1 MKNIFDFH
9 FHLLFKHLISI
20 KDNGRLPLD
29 SNFKTKGLMS
39 AIDEFMGN
47 AFDSQ
52 SSPQMVKNSQLGY
65 GVTALMAME
74 YAFAE
79 NINGFF
85 KGFSPS
91 KLPINWSFI
100 DRVKNR
106 ETTYFDLFKEEI
118 AYYQSNFTNLEKDF
132 NIRFISRKQKPA
144 EDIFSSQQ
152 YTYLAFSVEGA
163 HNFSD
168 AKIRES
174 GAVTDPGKCYREI
187 QDDKNQV
194 DLFSINL
201 VHLSEI
207 PEQHMCGFA
216 QALNGTAQTAFR
228 SEDFIPKSGFGI
240 SDKGKDFIRSVF
252 LHPYPSLIDVKH
264 MSVFSRHKFYQFR
277 EELGEQHPETLRL
290 PIISS
295 HTGFTFSS
303 IKDFVEQKNYRS
315 GFRYV
320 QGKTICE
327 IQAKN
332 RYIGKTDF
340 LLNNKLFANPWT
352 INLFDE
358 EIIEIMRSN
367 GLIGISMDQRILGAA
382 KGTADGI
389 RPEYFKDPE
398 AIPLYEWRKWFKE
411 GTFDLKESITSSQEY
426 KTDRQIRHIYLLC
439 AHIIYAVR
447 LGYAEMNW
455 VGERSP
461 WDHICIGSD
470 YDGLINPINP
480 YDDIT
485 SIGKLRNDLLVYLP
499 IVDKRL
505 EPLKEIKVF
514 QNKDSEPIKENYLE
528 ECVDKFLSE
537 NGKKFL
543 KRYLNNWN

>member
-9 FHLLFKHLISI
+9 FHLLFKHLISK
-20 KDNGRLPLD
+20 KDTDRLPLHL
-29 SNFKTKGLMS
+29 NFKTKGLMS
-39 AIDEFMGN
+39 VIDEFMGN

-52 SSPQMVKNSQLGY
+52 SSPAMVKKSPLGY

-85 KGFSPS
+85 KGFSSS
-91 KLPINWSFI
+91 KLPINWDFI

-106 ETTYFDLFKEEI
+106 ETTYFDLLKEEI
-118 AYYQSNFTNLEKDF
+118 DYYQSHYASLENDF
-132 NIRFISRKQKPA
+132 KIKFISRKKPLA
-144 EDIFSSQQ
+144 EDIFNNQQ

-163 HNFSD
+163 HNFSN
-168 AKIRES
+168 AKIRDT
-174 GAVTDPGKCYREI
+174 AAATDPEKCYREI
-187 QDDKNQV
+187 QDDEENV

-216 QALNGTAQTAFR
+216 QALNGTAQIAFR

-240 SDKGKDFIRSVF
+240 SDKGKSFIRTVF
-252 LHPYPSLIDVKH
+252 LHSHPSLIDIKH

-277 EELGEQHPETLRL
+277 EELGTEHPETLRL

-303 IKDFVEQKNYRS
+303 IKDFLEQKNYRS

-327 IQAKN
+327 IQSKN
-332 RYIGKTDF
+332 RPIGKTDF

-358 EIIEIMRSN
+358 EILEIMKSN
-367 GLIGISMDQRILGAA
+367 GLIGISMDQRILGAS
-382 KGTADGI
+382 KSMLDGS

-411 GTFDLKESITSSQEY
+411 GTFDLKEAFITEE
-426 KTDRQIRHIYLLC
+426 KTDRQVRHIYLLC
-439 AHIIYAVR
+439 AHILYAVR
-447 LGYAEMNW
+447 LGYSEMNW

-480 YDDIT
+480 YDDVT
-485 SIGKLRNDLLVYLP
+485 NLDKLRNDLLVYLP

-505 EPLKEIKVF
+505 EPLKDIRVF
-514 QNKDSEPIKENYLE
+514 KNKNSEAIDEDYLVQ
-528 ECVDKFLSE
+528 CVDKFLSE
-537 NGKKFL
+537 NGKNFL
-543 KRYLNNWN
+543 KRFLNNWN

>member
-9 FHLLFKHLISI
+9 FHLLFKHLISK
-20 KDNGRLPLD
+20 KDTGRLPLN

-39 AIDEFMGN
+39 VIDEFMGN

-52 SSPQMVKNSQLGY
+52 SSPAMVKNSSLGY

-91 KLPINWSFI
+91 KLPISWDFI

-106 ETTYFDLFKEEI
+106 ETTYFDLLKEEI
-118 AYYQSNFTNLEKDF
+118 AYYQSNYAVLENDF
-132 NIRFISRKQKPA
+132 KIKFISRKRPPA
-144 EDIFSSQQ
+144 EDIFSNQQ

-168 AKIRES
+168 AKIRDT
-174 GAVTDPGKCYREI
+174 AAATDPEKCYREI
-187 QDDKNQV
+187 QDDPDNV

-216 QALNGTAQTAFR
+216 QALNGTAQIAFR

-240 SDKGKDFIRSVF
+240 SDKGKDFIRTVF
-252 LHPYPSLIDVKH
+252 LHLHPSLIDIKH

-277 EELGEQHPETLRL
+277 EELGAEHPEILRL

-303 IKDFVEQKNYRS
+303 IKDFLEQKNYRS
-315 GFRYV
+315 TFRYV

-332 RYIGKTDF
+332 QVIGKTDF
-340 LLNNKLFANPWT
+340 LLNNKLFGNPWT

-358 EIIEIMRSN
+358 EILEIMKSN

-382 KGTADGI
+382 KSMMDGS

-411 GTFDLKESITSSQEY
+411 GTFDLKEAFITED
-426 KTDRQIRHIYLLC
+426 KTDREIRHIYLLC
-439 AHIIYAVR
+439 AHILYAVR
-447 LGYAEMNW
+447 LGYSEMNW

-480 YDDIT
+480 YDDVT
-485 SIGKLRNDLLVYLP
+485 TLGKLRNDLLVYLP

-505 EPLKEIKVF
+505 EPLKDIRAFK
-514 QNKDSEPIKENYLE
+514 NKNSEPIEENYLVQ
-528 ECVDKFLSE
+528 CVDKFLSE
-537 NGKKFL
+537 NGKNFL
-543 KRYLNNWN
+543 KRYLNNWK

>member
-9 FHLLFKHLISI
+9 FHLLFKHLIS
-20 KDNGRLPLD
+20 KKETGRLPLN

-39 AIDEFMGN
+39 VIDEFMGN

-52 SSPQMVKNSQLGY
+52 SSPAMVKNSSLGY

-79 NINGFF
+79 NINGVF

-91 KLPINWSFI
+91 KLPISWDFI

-106 ETTYFDLFKEEI
+106 ETTYFDLLKEEI
-118 AYYQSNFTNLEKDF
+118 AYYQSNYAVLENDF
-132 NIRFISRKQKPA
+132 KIKFISRKRPPA
-144 EDIFSSQQ
+144 EDIFSNQQ

-168 AKIRES
+168 AKIRDT
-174 GAVTDPGKCYREI
+174 AAATDPEKCYREI
-187 QDDKNQV
+187 QDDPDNV

-216 QALNGTAQTAFR
+216 QALNGTAQIAFR

-240 SDKGKDFIRSVF
+240 SDKGKDFIRTVF
-252 LHPYPSLIDVKH
+252 LHSHPSLIDIKH

-277 EELGEQHPETLRL
+277 EELGAEHPETLRL

-303 IKDFVEQKNYRS
+303 IKDFLEQKNYRS
-315 GFRYV
+315 TFRYV

-332 RYIGKTDF
+332 QVIGKTDF
-340 LLNNKLFANPWT
+340 LLNNKLFGNPWT

-358 EIIEIMRSN
+358 EILEIMKSN

-382 KGTADGI
+382 KSMMDGS

-411 GTFDLKESITSSQEY
+411 GTFDLKEAFITED
-426 KTDRQIRHIYLLC
+426 KTDREIRHIYLLC
-439 AHIIYAVR
+439 AHILYAVR
-447 LGYAEMNW
+447 LGYSEMNW

-480 YDDIT
+480 YDDVT
-485 SIGKLRNDLLVYLP
+485 TLGKLRNDLLVYLP

-505 EPLKEIKVF
+505 EPLKDIRAFK
-514 QNKDSEPIKENYLE
+514 NKNSEPIEENYLVQ
-528 ECVDKFLSE
+528 CVDKFLSE
-537 NGKKFL
+537 NGKNFL
-543 KRYLNNWN
+543 KRYLNNWK

>member
-9 FHLLFKHLISI
+9 FHLLFKHLISK
-20 KDNGRLPLD
+20 KDTGRLPLN

-39 AIDEFMGN
+39 VIDEFMGN

-52 SSPQMVKNSQLGY
+52 SSPAMVKNSSLGY

-91 KLPINWSFI
+91 KLPISWDFI

-106 ETTYFDLFKEEI
+106 ETTYFDLLKEEI
-118 AYYQSNFTNLEKDF
+118 AYYQSNYAVLENDF
-132 NIRFISRKQKPA
+132 KIKFISRKRPPA
-144 EDIFSSQQ
+144 EDIFSNQQ

-168 AKIRES
+168 AKIRDT
-174 GAVTDPGKCYREI
+174 AAATDPGKCYREI
-187 QDDKNQV
+187 QDDPDNV

-216 QALNGTAQTAFR
+216 QALNGTAQIAFR

-240 SDKGKDFIRSVF
+240 SDKGKDFIRTVF
-252 LHPYPSLIDVKH
+252 LHSHPSLIDIKH

-277 EELGEQHPETLRL
+277 EELGAEHPETLRL

-303 IKDFVEQKNYRS
+303 IKDFLEQKNYRS
-315 GFRYV
+315 TFRYV

-332 RYIGKTDF
+332 QVIGKTDF
-340 LLNNKLFANPWT
+340 LLNNKLFGNPWT

-358 EIIEIMRSN
+358 EILEIMKSN

-382 KGTADGI
+382 KSMMDGS

-411 GTFDLKESITSSQEY
+411 GTFDLKEAFITED
-426 KTDRQIRHIYLLC
+426 KTDREIRHIYLLC
-439 AHIIYAVR
+439 AHILYAVR
-447 LGYAEMNW
+447 LGYSEMNW

-470 YDGLINPINP
+470 YDGLINPINL
-480 YDDIT
+480 YDDVT
-485 SIGKLRNDLLVYLP
+485 TLGKLRNDLLVYLP

-505 EPLKEIKVF
+505 EPLKDIRAFK
-514 QNKDSEPIKENYLE
+514 NKNSEPIEESYLVQ
-528 ECVDKFLSE
+528 CVDKFLSE
-537 NGKKFL
+537 NGKNFL
-543 KRYLNNWN
+543 KRYLNNWK

>member
-9 FHLLFKHLISI
+9 FHLLFKHLISK
-20 KDNGRLPLD
+20 KDTGRLPLN

-39 AIDEFMGN
+39 VIDEFMGN

-52 SSPQMVKNSQLGY
+52 SSPAMVKNSSLGY

-91 KLPINWSFI
+91 KLPISWDFI
-100 DRVKNR
+100 DRVKNK
-106 ETTYFDLFKEEI
+106 ETTYFDLLKEEI
-118 AYYQSNFTNLEKDF
+118 AYYQSNYAVLENDF
-132 NIRFISRKQKPA
+132 KIKFISRKRPPA
-144 EDIFSSQQ
+144 EDIFSNQQ

-168 AKIRES
+168 AKIRDT
-174 GAVTDPGKCYREI
+174 AAATDPEKCYREI
-187 QDDKNQV
+187 QDDPDNV

-216 QALNGTAQTAFR
+216 QALNGTAQIAFR

-240 SDKGKDFIRSVF
+240 SDKGKDFIRTVF
-252 LHPYPSLIDVKH
+252 LHSHPSLIDIKH

-277 EELGEQHPETLRL
+277 EELGAEHPETLRL

-303 IKDFVEQKNYRS
+303 IKDFLEQKNYRS
-315 GFRYV
+315 TFRYV

-332 RYIGKTDF
+332 QVIGKTDF
-340 LLNNKLFANPWT
+340 LLNNKLFGNPWT

-358 EIIEIMRSN
+358 EILEIMKSN

-382 KGTADGI
+382 KSMMDGS

-411 GTFDLKESITSSQEY
+411 GTFDLKEAFITED
-426 KTDRQIRHIYLLC
+426 KTDREIRHIYLLC
-439 AHIIYAVR
+439 AHILYAVR
-447 LGYAEMNW
+447 LGYSEMNW

-480 YDDIT
+480 YDDVT
-485 SIGKLRNDLLVYLP
+485 TLGKLRNDLLVYLP

-505 EPLKEIKVF
+505 EPLKDIRAFK
-514 QNKDSEPIKENYLE
+514 NKNSEPIEENYLVQ
-528 ECVDKFLSE
+528 CVDKFLSE
-537 NGKKFL
+537 NGKNFL
-543 KRYLNNWN
+543 KRYLNNWK

>member
-9 FHLLFKHLISI
+9 FHLLFKHLISK
-20 KDNGRLPLD
+20 KDTGRLPLN

-39 AIDEFMGN
+39 VIDEFMGN

-52 SSPQMVKNSQLGY
+52 SSPAMVKNSSLGY

-85 KGFSPS
+85 KGFSTS
-91 KLPINWSFI
+91 KLPISWDCI
-100 DRVKNR
+100 DRVKNK
-106 ETTYFDLFKEEI
+106 ETTYFDMLKEEI
-118 AYYQSNFTNLEKDF
+118 AYYKSNNAVLENDF
-132 NIRFISRKQKPA
+132 KIKFISRKRPPA
-144 EDIFSSQQ
+144 EDIFSNQQ

-168 AKIRES
+168 AKIRDT
-174 GAVTDPGKCYREI
+174 AAATDPEKCYREI
-187 QDDKNQV
+187 QDDPDNV

-216 QALNGTAQTAFR
+216 QALNGTAQIAFR

-240 SDKGKDFIRSVF
+240 SDKGKDFIRTVF
-252 LHPYPSLIDVKH
+252 LHSHPSLIDIKH

-277 EELGEQHPETLRL
+277 EELGAEHTETLRL

-295 HTGFTFSS
+295 HTGLTFSS
-303 IKDFVEQKNYRS
+303 IKDFLEQKNYRS
-315 GFRYV
+315 TFRYV

-332 RYIGKTDF
+332 QVIGKTDF
-340 LLNNKLFANPWT
+340 LLNNKLFGNPWT

-358 EIIEIMRSN
+358 EILEIMKSN

-382 KGTADGI
+382 KSMMDGS

-411 GTFDLKESITSSQEY
+411 GTFDLKEAFITED
-426 KTDRQIRHIYLLC
+426 KTDREIRHIYLLC
-439 AHIIYAVR
+439 AHILYAVR
-447 LGYAEMNW
+447 LGYSEMNW

-480 YDDIT
+480 YDDVT
-485 SIGKLRNDLLVYLP
+485 TLGKLRNDLLVYLP

-505 EPLKEIKVF
+505 EPLKDIRAFK
-514 QNKDSEPIKENYLE
+514 NKNSEPIEENYLVQ
-528 ECVDKFLSE
+528 CVDKFLSE
-537 NGKKFL
+537 NGKNFL
-543 KRYLNNWN
+543 KRYLNNWK

>member
-9 FHLLFKHLISI
+9 FHLLFKHLISK
-20 KDNGRLPLD
+20 KDTGRLPLN

-39 AIDEFMGN
+39 VIDEFMGN

-52 SSPQMVKNSQLGY
+52 SSPAMVKNSSLGY

-91 KLPINWSFI
+91 KLPISWDFI

-106 ETTYFDLFKEEI
+106 ETTYFDLLKEEI
-118 AYYQSNFTNLEKDF
+118 AYYQSNYAVLENDF
-132 NIRFISRKQKPA
+132 KIKFISRKRPPA
-144 EDIFSSQQ
+144 EDIFSNQQ

-168 AKIRES
+168 AKIRDT
-174 GAVTDPGKCYREI
+174 AAATDPEKCYREI
-187 QDDKNQV
+187 QDDPDNV

-216 QALNGTAQTAFR
+216 QALNGTAQIAFR

-240 SDKGKDFIRSVF
+240 SDKGKDFIRTVF
-252 LHPYPSLIDVKH
+252 LHSHPSLIDIKL

-277 EELGEQHPETLRL
+277 EELGAEHPETLRL

-303 IKDFVEQKNYRS
+303 IKDFLEQKNYRS
-315 GFRYV
+315 TFRYV

-332 RYIGKTDF
+332 QVIGKTDF
-340 LLNNKLFANPWT
+340 LLNNKLFGNPWT

-358 EIIEIMRSN
+358 EILEIMKSN

-382 KGTADGI
+382 KSMMDGS

-411 GTFDLKESITSSQEY
+411 GTFDLKEAFITED
-426 KTDRQIRHIYLLC
+426 KTEREIRHIYLLC
-439 AHIIYAVR
+439 AHILYAVR
-447 LGYAEMNW
+447 LGYSEMNW

-480 YDDIT
+480 YDDVT
-485 SIGKLRNDLLVYLP
+485 TLGKLRNDLLVYLP

-505 EPLKEIKVF
+505 EPLKDIRAFK
-514 QNKDSEPIKENYLE
+514 NKNSEPIEENYLVQ
-528 ECVDKFLSE
+528 CVDKFLSE
-537 NGKKFL
+537 NGKNFL
-543 KRYLNNWN
+543 KRYLNNWK

>member
-1 MKNIFDFH
+1 MKNIFDLH
-9 FHLLFKHLISI
+9 FHLLFKHLISK
-20 KDNGRLPLD
+20 KDTGRLPLN

-39 AIDEFMGN
+39 VIDEFMGN

-52 SSPQMVKNSQLGY
+52 SSPAMVKNSSLGY

-91 KLPINWSFI
+91 KLPISWDFI

-106 ETTYFDLFKEEI
+106 ETTYFDLLKEEI
-118 AYYQSNFTNLEKDF
+118 AYYQSNYAVLENDF
-132 NIRFISRKQKPA
+132 KIKFISRKRPPA
-144 EDIFSSQQ
+144 EDIFSNQQ

-168 AKIRES
+168 AKIRDT
-174 GAVTDPGKCYREI
+174 AAATDPEKCYREI
-187 QDDKNQV
+187 QDDPDNV

-216 QALNGTAQTAFR
+216 QALNGTAQIAFR

-240 SDKGKDFIRSVF
+240 SDKGKDFIRTVF
-252 LHPYPSLIDVKH
+252 LHSHPSLIDIKH

-277 EELGEQHPETLRL
+277 EELGAEHPETLRL

-303 IKDFVEQKNYRS
+303 IKDFLEQKNYRS
-315 GFRYV
+315 TFRYV

-332 RYIGKTDF
+332 QVIGKTDF
-340 LLNNKLFANPWT
+340 LLNNKLFGNPWT

-358 EIIEIMRSN
+358 EILEIMKSN

-382 KGTADGI
+382 KSMMDGS

-411 GTFDLKESITSSQEY
+411 GTFDLKEAFITED
-426 KTDRQIRHIYLLC
+426 KTDREIRHIYLLC
-439 AHIIYAVR
+439 AHILYAVR
-447 LGYAEMNW
+447 LGYSEMNW

-480 YDDIT
+480 YDDVT
-485 SIGKLRNDLLVYLP
+485 TLGKLRNDLLVYLP

-505 EPLKEIKVF
+505 EPLKDIRAFK
-514 QNKDSEPIKENYLE
+514 NKNSEPIEENYLVQ
-528 ECVDKFLSE
+528 CVDKFLSE
-537 NGKKFL
+537 NGKNFL
-543 KRYLNNWN
+543 KRYLNNWK

>member
-9 FHLLFKHLISI
+9 FHLLFKHLISK
-20 KDNGRLPLD
+20 KDTGRLPLN

-39 AIDEFMGN
+39 VIDEFMGN

-52 SSPQMVKNSQLGY
+52 SSPVMVKNSSLGY

-91 KLPINWSFI
+91 KLPISWDFI

-106 ETTYFDLFKEEI
+106 ETTYFDLLKEEI
-118 AYYQSNFTNLEKDF
+118 AYYQSNYAVLENDF
-132 NIRFISRKQKPA
+132 KIKFISRKRPPA
-144 EDIFSSQQ
+144 EDIFSNQQ

-168 AKIRES
+168 AKIRDTE
-174 GAVTDPGKCYREI
+174 AATDPEKCYREI
-187 QDDKNQV
+187 QDDPDNV

-216 QALNGTAQTAFR
+216 QALNGTAQIAFR

-240 SDKGKDFIRSVF
+240 SDKGKDFIRTVF
-252 LHPYPSLIDVKH
+252 LHSHPSLIDIKH

-277 EELGEQHPETLRL
+277 EELGAEHPETLRL

-303 IKDFVEQKNYRS
+303 IKDFLEQKNYRS
-315 GFRYV
+315 TFRYV

-332 RYIGKTDF
+332 QVIGKTDF
-340 LLNNKLFANPWT
+340 LLNNKLFGNPWT

-358 EIIEIMRSN
+358 EILEIMKSN

-382 KGTADGI
+382 KSMMDGS

-411 GTFDLKESITSSQEY
+411 GTFDLKEAFITED
-426 KTDRQIRHIYLLC
+426 KTDREIRHIYLLC
-439 AHIIYAVR
+439 AHILYAVR
-447 LGYAEMNW
+447 LGYSEMNW

-480 YDDIT
+480 YDDVT
-485 SIGKLRNDLLVYLP
+485 TLGKLRNDLLVYLP

-505 EPLKEIKVF
+505 EPLKDIRAFK
-514 QNKDSEPIKENYLE
+514 NKNSEPIEENYLVQ
-528 ECVDKFLSE
+528 CVDKFLSE
-537 NGKKFL
+537 NGKNFL
-543 KRYLNNWN
+543 KRYLNNWK

>member
-9 FHLLFKHLISI
+9 FHLLFKHLISK
-20 KDNGRLPLD
+20 KDTGRLPLN

-39 AIDEFMGN
+39 VIDEFMGN

-52 SSPQMVKNSQLGY
+52 SSPAMVKNSSLGY

-91 KLPINWSFI
+91 KLPISWDFI

-106 ETTYFDLFKEEI
+106 ETTYFDLLKEEI
-118 AYYQSNFTNLEKDF
+118 AYYQSNYAVLENDF
-132 NIRFISRKQKPA
+132 KIKFISRKRPPA
-144 EDIFSSQQ
+144 EDIFSNQQ

-168 AKIRES
+168 AKIRDT
-174 GAVTDPGKCYREI
+174 AAATDPEKCYREI
-187 QDDKNQV
+187 QDDPDNV

-216 QALNGTAQTAFR
+216 QALNGTAQIAFR

-240 SDKGKDFIRSVF
+240 SDKGKDFIRTVF
-252 LHPYPSLIDVKH
+252 LHSHPSLIDIKH

-277 EELGEQHPETLRL
+277 EELGAEHPETLRL

-303 IKDFVEQKNYRS
+303 IKDFLEQKNYRS
-315 GFRYV
+315 TFRYV

-332 RYIGKTDF
+332 QVIGKTDF
-340 LLNNKLFANPWT
+340 LLNNKLFGNPWT

-358 EIIEIMRSN
+358 EILEIMKSN

-382 KGTADGI
+382 KSMMDGS

-411 GTFDLKESITSSQEY
+411 GTFDLKEAFITED
-426 KTDRQIRHIYLLC
+426 KTDREIRHIYLLC
-439 AHIIYAVR
+439 AHILYAVR
-447 LGYAEMNW
+447 LGYSEMNW

-480 YDDIT
+480 YDDVT
-485 SIGKLRNDLLVYLP
+485 TLGKLRNDLLIYLP

-505 EPLKEIKVF
+505 EPLKDIRAFK
-514 QNKDSEPIKENYLE
+514 NKNSEPIEENYIVQ
-528 ECVDKFLSE
+528 CVDKFLSE
-537 NGKKFL
+537 NGKSFL
-543 KRYLNNWN
+543 KRYLNNWK

>member
-9 FHLLFKHLISI
+9 FHLLFKHLISK
-20 KDNGRLPLD
+20 KDTGRLPLN

-39 AIDEFMGN
+39 VIDEFMGN

-52 SSPQMVKNSQLGY
+52 SSPAMVKNSSLGY

-91 KLPINWSFI
+91 KLPISWDFI

-106 ETTYFDLFKEEI
+106 ETTYFDLLKEEI
-118 AYYQSNFTNLEKDF
+118 AYYQSNYAVLENDF
-132 NIRFISRKQKPA
+132 KIKFISRKRPPA
-144 EDIFSSQQ
+144 EDIFSNQQ

-168 AKIRES
+168 AKIRDT
-174 GAVTDPGKCYREI
+174 AAATDPEKCYREI
-187 QDDKNQV
+187 QDDPDNV

-216 QALNGTAQTAFR
+216 QALNGTAQIAFR

-240 SDKGKDFIRSVF
+240 SDKGKDFIRTVF
-252 LHPYPSLIDVKH
+252 LHSHPSLIDIKH

-277 EELGEQHPETLRL
+277 EELGAEHPETLRL

-303 IKDFVEQKNYRS
+303 IKDFLEQKNYRS
-315 GFRYV
+315 TFRYV

-332 RYIGKTDF
+332 QVIGKTDF
-340 LLNNKLFANPWT
+340 LLNNKLFGNPWT

-358 EIIEIMRSN
+358 EILEIMKSN

-382 KGTADGI
+382 KSMMDGS

-411 GTFDLKESITSSQEY
+411 GTFDLKEAFITED
-426 KTDRQIRHIYLLC
+426 KTDREIRHIYLLC
-439 AHIIYAVR
+439 AHILYAVR
-447 LGYAEMNW
+447 LGYSEMNW

-480 YDDIT
+480 YDDVT
-485 SIGKLRNDLLVYLP
+485 TLGKLRNDLLVYLP

-505 EPLKEIKVF
+505 EPLKDIRAFK
-514 QNKDSEPIKENYLE
+514 NKNSEPIEENYLVQ
-528 ECVDKFLSE
+528 CVDKFLSE
-537 NGKKFL
+537 NGKNFL
-543 KRYLNNWN
+543 KRYLNNWK

>member
-9 FHLLFKHLISI
+9 FHLLFKHLISK
-20 KDNGRLPLD
+20 KDTGRLPLN

-39 AIDEFMGN
+39 VIDEFMGN

-52 SSPQMVKNSQLGY
+52 SSPAMVKNSSLGY

-91 KLPINWSFI
+91 KLPISWDFI

-106 ETTYFDLFKEEI
+106 ETTYFDLLKEEI
-118 AYYQSNFTNLEKDF
+118 AYYQSNYAVLENDF
-132 NIRFISRKQKPA
+132 KIKFISRKRPPA
-144 EDIFSSQQ
+144 EDIFSNQQ

-168 AKIRES
+168 AKIRDT
-174 GAVTDPGKCYREI
+174 AAATDPEKCYREI
-187 QDDKNQV
+187 QDDPDNV

-216 QALNGTAQTAFR
+216 QALNGTAQIAFR

-240 SDKGKDFIRSVF
+240 SDKGKDFIRTVF
-252 LHPYPSLIDVKH
+252 LHSHPSLIDIKH

-277 EELGEQHPETLRL
+277 EELGAEHPETLRL

-303 IKDFVEQKNYRS
+303 IKDFLEQKNYRS
-315 GFRYV
+315 TFRYV

-332 RYIGKTDF
+332 QVIGKTDF
-340 LLNNKLFANPWT
+340 LLNNKLFGNPWT

-358 EIIEIMRSN
+358 EILEIMKSN

-382 KGTADGI
+382 KSMMDGS

-411 GTFDLKESITSSQEY
+411 GTFDLKEAFITED
-426 KTDRQIRHIYLLC
+426 KTEREIRHIYLLC
-439 AHIIYAVR
+439 AHILYAVR
-447 LGYAEMNW
+447 LGYSEMNW

-480 YDDIT
+480 YDDVT
-485 SIGKLRNDLLVYLP
+485 TLGKLRNDLLVYLP

-505 EPLKEIKVF
+505 EPLKDIRAFK
-514 QNKDSEPIKENYLE
+514 NKNSEPIEENYLVQ
-528 ECVDKFLSE
+528 CVDKFLSE
-537 NGKKFL
+537 NGKNFL
-543 KRYLNNWN
+543 KRYLNNWK

>member
-9 FHLLFKHLISI
+9 FHLLFKHLISK
-20 KDNGRLPLD
+20 KDTGRLPLS
-29 SNFKTKGLMS
+29 SNFKTKGVMS
-39 AIDEFMGN
+39 IIDEFMGN

-52 SSPQMVKNSQLGY
+52 SSPGMVKSSSLGY

-85 KGFSPS
+85 KGFSSS
-91 KLPINWSFI
+91 KLPINWDFI

-106 ETTYFDLFKEEI
+106 ETTYFDLLKEEI
-118 AYYQSNFTNLEKDF
+118 GYYQSNYAMLENDF
-132 NIRFISRKQKPA
+132 KIKFISRKKPSD
-144 EDIFSSQQ
+144 EDIFNNQQ

-163 HNFSD
+163 HNFSN
-168 AKIRES
+168 AKIRDTATATNPE
-174 GAVTDPGKCYREI
+174 KCYREI
-187 QDDKNQV
+187 QNDEENV
-194 DLFSINL
+194 DIFSINL

-216 QALNGTAQTAFR
+216 QALNGTAQIAFR

-240 SDKGKDFIRSVF
+240 SDKGKDFIRTVF
-252 LHPYPSLIDVKH
+252 LHSNPSLIDIKH

-277 EELGEQHPETLRL
+277 EELGSEHPETLRL

-303 IKDFVEQKNYRS
+303 IKDFLEQKNYRS
-315 GFRYV
+315 DFRYV

-327 IQAKN
+327 IQSKN
-332 RYIGKTDF
+332 QSIGKTDF
-340 LLNNKLFANPWT
+340 LLNNKLFSNPWT

-358 EIIEIMRSN
+358 EILEIMKSN

-382 KGTADGI
+382 KSMMDGS
-389 RPEYFKDPE
+389 RPDYFKDPE

-411 GTFDLKESITSSQEY
+411 GTFDLKEAFTTES
-426 KTDRQIRHIYLLC
+426 KTDREVRHIYLLC
-439 AHIIYAVR
+439 AHILYAVR
-447 LGYAEMNW
+447 LGYSEMNW

-480 YDDIT
+480 YDDVT
-485 SIGKLRNDLLVYLP
+485 SLGKLRNDLLVYLP

-505 EPLKEIKVF
+505 EPLKEIRVF
-514 QNKDSEPIKENYLE
+514 KNKNSEPIEESYLVQ
-528 ECVDKFLSE
+528 CVDKFLSE
-537 NGKKFL
+537 NGKNFL
-543 KRYLNNWN
+543 KRFLNNWN